1 MTTLSLAQEAVESYP
16 LYNPSFFFFFN
27 DLVSSCMRIP
37 DTRLY
42 LDALNRYLLSH
53 EEENLREIKQ
63 EVKASPEAEA

>member
-1 MTTLSLAQEAVESYP
+1 
-16 LYNPSFFFFFN
+16 
-27 DLVSSCMRIP
+27 MRIP